1 MPLYKKAAKLE
12 KPTSLQNY
20 LLTKN
25 YIVLTTEVP
34 VGDIVEHGLDWV
46 LDTFVLFNNA
56 LGDTFLYF
64 EDRLNLQDDKHAAL
78 EDELLHLISQL
89 NKMDFFTIEDYY
101 DLKFIHD
108 LEIRDY
114 VGSVVNP
121 MKGDI
126 STLQAYQTWLRGE
139 VDKLNSEASKAW
151 INIDVDISLLEYKIS
166 GIEDEFT
173 ESGIRRWNLFQWT
186 WLFFRDPVQFS
197 YDLFDEVIIRFF

>member
-12 KPTSLQNY
+12 KPTALKNY
-20 LLTKN
+20 LLGKN
-25 YIVLTTEVP
+25 YVILATEVP
-34 VGDIVEHGLDWV
+34 VGDIVEYGLDWV

-64 EDRLNLQDDKHAAL
+64 DDRLNLQDDKHAAL
-78 EDELLHLISQL
+78 EDEVLQLISQL
-89 NKMDFFTIEDYY
+89 NKLDLFTIHDYY

-121 MKGDI
+121 MKDDI
-126 STLQAYQTWLRGE
+126 AHLLAYQAWLREE
-139 VDKLNSEASKAW
+139 VDRINAEGSKAW
-151 INIDVDISLLEYKIS
+151 IDIDVDISLLEYKIS

-186 WLFFRDPVQFS
+186 WLFFRDPVQFA